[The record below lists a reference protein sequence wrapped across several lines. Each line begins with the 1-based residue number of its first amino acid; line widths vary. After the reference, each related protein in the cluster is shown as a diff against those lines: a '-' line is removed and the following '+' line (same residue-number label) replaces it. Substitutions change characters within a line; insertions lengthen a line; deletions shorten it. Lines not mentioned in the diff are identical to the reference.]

1 MNYLVASSA
10 GEGVGLACAI
20 ARSNHNVSLV
30 TASDAGEKIVN
41 RYHSYEECLHF
52 PADLVIFT
60 APGGSGFIT
69 EIEKR
74 NLTCIGASVFSDR
87 MYTDAGF
94 HKKILELL
102 DFSGA
107 EQTAM
112 SISGWWNGKDVILPT
127 FNVADEWFLVGDMGP
142 LTGSESMAVWPL
154 EDKLPVSTDWLNIV
168 GEKVLSRTNYRGP
181 FTLPLDSKFQPTDIL
196 AGFAWPWTNVI
207 GEALGD
213 QFTRFLHDVAY
224 GLDNGAKFKSRCAF
238 GLHVTTPPYPYRLE
252 TSPCYFTYPSAA
264 EKHVWLESV
273 EGTIYNNE
281 MGQVRTA
288 YAAVDNGCGRL
299 ATVTAS
305 GFTKHE
311 GRTSLHEA
319 RRRVMRTAANFEL
332 VQPVQPG
339 LRLQYRMDAGAYAE
353 RVREQHFTTD
363 ACTA

>member
-112 SISGWWNGKDVILPT
+112 SISGWWNGKDVICLRSTWRMSGSSSATWGLSLGARAWPCGRWKT
-127 FNVADEWFLVGDMGP
+127 SSQCQ
-142 LTGSESMAVWPL
+142 LTG
-154 EDKLPVSTDWLNIV
+154 
-168 GEKVLSRTNYRGP
+168 
-181 FTLPLDSKFQPTDIL
+181 
-196 AGFAWPWTNVI
+196 
-207 GEALGD
+207 
-213 QFTRFLHDVAY
+213 
-224 GLDNGAKFKSRCAF
+224 
-238 GLHVTTPPYPYRLE
+238 
-252 TSPCYFTYPSAA
+252 
-264 EKHVWLESV
+264 
-273 EGTIYNNE
+273 
-281 MGQVRTA
+281 
-288 YAAVDNGCGRL
+288 
-299 ATVTAS
+299 
-305 GFTKHE
+305 
-311 GRTSLHEA
+311 
-319 RRRVMRTAANFEL
+319 
-332 VQPVQPG
+332 
-339 LRLQYRMDAGAYAE
+339 
-353 RVREQHFTTD
+353 
-363 ACTA
+363 